1 MNILNILIVDD
12 IIVNRFILKEM
23 IRKLGHLSME
33 AENGKQALELI
44 QANDFDCVFMDIE
57 MPVMNGFE
65 TIKAIRDTLPTS
77 KKTVKVIALT
87 AYNPKLL
94 FEDFKE
100 TGFDM
105 VFTKPFSIEK
115 LTMILSENIQ

>member
-1 MNILNILIVDD
+1 MNVLNILIVDD
-12 IIVNRFILKEM
+12 IVVNRFILKEM
-23 IRKLGHLSME
+23 IRKLGHQSME

-44 QANDFDCVFMDIE
+44 KTNDFNYVFMDIE

-65 TIKAIRDTLPTS
+65 TIKAIRETLPPS
-77 KKTVKVIALT
+77 KNTVKVIALT

-115 LTMILSENIQ
+115 LTSILDVN